1 MVFRRKKQPDSPRP
15 MPRWMFET
23 RTEAW
28 QEAGLAEEIRH
39 GSTRRSVAQVI
50 VSALIFVAVLVA
62 FDNRGDLFPSV
73 DDTLL
78 RVLTAILLGISGW
91 ALALGIGKG
100 LIPAIMR
107 RLDPAT
113 AGSVGFLVRLAMII
127 AIAIVSLRIAGIKAE
142 TLALGGAFTAVIVG
156 LAAQQTLGNI
166 FAGIVLQGTRPFR
179 VGERVRL
186 TGGSVAGSI
195 EGTVGSLG
203 LFYTSLVKGAD
214 RMMVPNSILLQLTVM
229 PLREPE
235 QVDLRARFDT
245 HVSPAEVQARLRDRL
260 TVPTRYSPHIT
271 VEEIDPEQV
280 VFRITATP
288 LRPADGAK
296 LAEEILDITRQ
307 KFGNDDGDA
316 GDDSGRKK

>member
-1 MVFRRKKQPDSPRP
+1 MALRRKNRKDEPRQL
-15 MPRWMFET
+15 PRWMFET

-28 QEAGLAEEIRH
+28 QEAGLAEEISH
-39 GSTRRSVAQVI
+39 GSTPK
-50 VSALIFVAVLVA
+50 ALARAIAFGLLFAAVLVA
-62 FDNRGDLFPSV
+62 FDNRQDWIPDV
-73 DDTLL
+73 DQTAVRVVTAVLL
-78 RVLTAILLGISGW
+78 AVIGW
-91 ALALGIGKG
+91 ELSLSIGKG
-100 LIPAIMR
+100 LIPAVLR
-107 RLDPAT
+107 RMDPAT
-113 AGSVGFLVRLAMII
+113 AGSVGFMIRLVMI
-127 AIAIVSLRIAGIKAE
+127 AVVIVVALRIAGIKAE
-142 TLALGGAFTAVIVG
+142 TLAVGGAFTAVILG

-229 PLREPE
+229 PLREPD
-235 QVDLRARFDT
+235 QVDLRARFAT
-245 HVSPAEVQARLRDRL
+245 HVSPAEVQARLRERV

-280 VFRITATP
+280 VLRITATP

-296 LAEEILDITRQ
+296 LAEQILAITRERFDESQ
-307 KFGNDDGDA
+307 A
-316 GDDSGRKK
+316 PQQS